1 MNYKT
6 FENTVKSFN
15 DNEMTI
21 EHYISTSTPDRYG
34 EVINPRGMDDTN
46 YRKNPV
52 VLFCHD
58 SRNLVIGKN
67 ISLFPDDFGIKAITK
82 FADTQAGKELYRL
95 NKEGFLNAWS
105 IGFLPKSPPE
115 RKSING
121 KDVSYI
127 SEWELIEYSSV
138 PVPAN
143 PDSINLILKELRIEH
158 LKEMFPENNNNQK
171 PTNKNPDNE
180 RKNNMDENTNVDLID
195 ENKVEA
201 ISRKVAAEI
210 VKKEIADIGNL
221 TSTQIPSEGFRDTAN
236 KESKTVQDGR
246 NFLKSIVYGKPELLP
261 VNYRDFLNETTGTAG
276 GYLVPQEWNDRIMSL
291 VKSGGVAM
299 RNATIYN
306 MTRRELVIPKL
317 DTLPTWSFVSE
328 GTVKPVSN
336 PSFAQVI
343 LRRKDGGFIVL
354 FSKQLLEDEAFDV
367 MGFVTNLAAQIM
379 SYTIDTA
386 AFRGIPGNI
395 DGLLTNGIGAKVME
409 ITGTGFNNLT
419 YDDLIEA
426 VSSVPSHTLKNSK
439 WYMNRTIY
447 GLIKSL
453 KYAPNSEYV
462 LSPQDRKEMIL
473 EGYPVELS
481 DACYSLSESENDRA
495 FLAFGDLSYMAI
507 GLRNNLTIDFSKDAT
522 VQMGTQNVNLWQSG
536 LVGLNFNASF
546 DVKFTY
552 PIALSVLK
560 TAVE

>member
-1 MNYKT
+1 MEYKT
-6 FENTVKSFN
+6 FECASKTFN
-15 DNEMTI
+15 DREMTI

-34 EVINPRGMDDTN
+34 EVINPAGMDDTN
-46 YRKNPV
+46 FRKNPV

-58 SRNLVIGKN
+58 SRNIVIGKN
-67 ISLFPDDFGIKAITK
+67 LTLVPDDFGIRAVTK
-82 FADTQAGKELYRL
+82 FADTETGRELYRL
-95 NKEGFLNAWS
+95 NREGFLNAWS
-105 IGFLPKSPPE
+105 IGFIPKSRPE
-115 RKSING
+115 RRTVNG
-121 KDVSYI
+121 SEVSYI
-127 SEWELIEYSSV
+127 ADWELIEYSSV

-143 PDSINLILKELRIEH
+143 PDSINLILKELKDEH
-158 LKEMFPENNNNQK
+158 VRKMFSDNQTSFTNNSSE
-171 PTNKNPDNE
+171 E
-180 RKNNMDENTNVDLID
+180 RKNNMDENTKADLLD
-195 ENKVEA
+195 ESKVEE
-201 ISRKVAAEI
+201 ISRKIASEV
-210 VKKEIADIGNL
+210 VRKEISDSANL
-221 TSTQIPSEGFRDTAN
+221 ASEQIPSEGFRDSAN
-236 KESKTVQDGR
+236 KESKSVQDGR

-261 VNYRDFLNETTGTAG
+261 AHYRDFLNESTGAAG

-291 VKSGGVAM
+291 VKESGVAM

-367 MGFVTNLAAQIM
+367 MGFVTNLAAQIL

-395 DGLLTNGIGAKVME
+395 DGILTNGIGAKVME
-409 ITGTGFNNLT
+409 TAGTDFNSLT
-419 YDDLIEA
+419 YDDLIKA
-426 VSSVPSHTLKNSK
+426 VSGVPSHTLPNAK
-439 WYMNRTIY
+439 WYMNRTVY
-447 GLIKSL
+447 GLIKGL
-453 KYAPNSEYV
+453 RYAPNSEYV
-462 LSPQDRKEMIL
+462 LSPQDRKDRVL

-481 DACYSLSESENDRA
+481 DACYSLTESEQDRA
-495 FLAFGDLSYMAI
+495 FIAFGDLSYMAI
-507 GLRNNLTIDFSKDAT
+507 GLRNNLSIDFSKDAT
-522 VQMGTQNVNLWQSG
+522 VQMGAQNVNLWQSG

-552 PIALSVLK
+552 PIAISVLK
-560 TAVE
+560 TMIEG

>member
-1 MNYKT
+1 MIYKT
-6 FENTVKSFN
+6 FESSAKRFDDSL
-15 DNEMTI
+15 MTI
-21 EHYISTSTPDRYG
+21 EHYITTATPDRYG
-34 EVINPRGMDDTN
+34 EVINPAGMDDSN
-46 YRKNPV
+46 FRKNPV

-67 ISLFPDDFGIKAITK
+67 VTLTPDEFGIKAVTR
-82 FADTQAGKELYRL
+82 FADTETGKELYRL

-105 IGFLPKSPPE
+105 IGFIPKSRPE
-115 RKSING
+115 RRTVEG
-121 KDVSYI
+121 AEVSYI
-127 SEWELIEYSSV
+127 DKWELIEYSSV

-143 PDSINLILKELRIEH
+143 PDSVNLILKELKDEH
-158 LKEMFPENNNNQK
+158 LIKMFKDGKQNLFQNN
-171 PTNKNPDNE
+171 PLNE
-180 RKNNMDENTNVDLID
+180 RKNNMDENTKTAALD
-195 ENKVEA
+195 ESKVEE
-201 ISRKVAAEI
+201 ISRKIASEV
-210 VKKEIADIGNL
+210 VRKEISDSGNMV
-221 TSTQIPSEGFRDTAN
+221 SSQIPSEGFRDTAN
-236 KESKTVQDGR
+236 KESKSVQDGR

-261 VNYRDFLNETTGTAG
+261 VSYRDFLNESTGTAG
-276 GYLVPQEWNDRIMSL
+276 GYLVPQEWNDRIMAL
-291 VKSGGVAM
+291 LKEGGVAM

-367 MGFVTNLAAQIM
+367 MGFVTSLAAQIL

-386 AFRGIPGNI
+386 AFRGIAGSI
-395 DGLLTNGIGAKVME
+395 DGILTNGIGAKVME
-409 ITGTGFNNLT
+409 IGGINFNNLS
-419 YDDLIEA
+419 YDDLINA
-426 VSSVPSHTLKNSK
+426 VSGVPSHTLPNAK

-447 GLIKSL
+447 GLIKGL
-453 KYAPNSEYV
+453 RYAPNSEYV
-462 LSPQDRKEMIL
+462 LSPQDRKDRIL

-481 DACYSLSESENDRA
+481 DACYSLTESEVDRA
-495 FLAFGDLSYMAI
+495 FIAFGDLSYMAI

-522 VQMGTQNVNLWQSG
+522 VQMGAQNVNLWQSG

-546 DVKFTY
+546 DLKFTY
-552 PIALSVLK
+552 PIAISVLK
-560 TAVE
+560 TTAE